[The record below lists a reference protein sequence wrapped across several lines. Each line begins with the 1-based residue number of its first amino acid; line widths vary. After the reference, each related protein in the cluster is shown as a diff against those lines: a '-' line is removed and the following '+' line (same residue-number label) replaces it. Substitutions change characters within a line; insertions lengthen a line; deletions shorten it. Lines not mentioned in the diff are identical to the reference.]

1 MKRSGRKKDA
11 AVSEIIGT
19 ILLIS
24 VVVIASSIVATVIL
38 SRPQPQNLPA
48 LSTLIS
54 NQSQTVYIKHNGGDS
69 LQTGTYA
76 ILVDGVDVTSNVTK
90 TGSPFVWVI
99 GDEITYTKPGT
110 TPPSTV
116 EIVYTGDGSAGVVLT
131 QAYFGI

>member
-1 MKRSGRKKDA
+1 MKTAGMKQDD

-24 VVVIASSIVATVIL
+24 IVVLAASVFASAML

-54 NQSQTVYIKHNGGDS
+54 NQSQTVIIKHNGGDS
-69 LQTGTYA
+69 LPNGTYE

-90 TGSPFVWVI
+90 TGSPSVWVI
-99 GDEITYTKPGT
+99 GDQITYTKPGT
-110 TPPSTV
+110 TPPSSV
-116 EIVYTGDGSAGVVLT
+116 QIVYTGNGSGEVVLT
-131 QAYFGI
+131 SAYFGM